1 MIPDFTVRSLT
12 FLNRRSFAKVRLNDA
27 VWGTS
32 VATWLTCVYQV
43 PGSDLG
49 LGFPDWSYVW
59 FHSVPPGQNITKKI
73 SNELNLHLLCIW
85 SSATIMSLFITWYI
99 NSIADIA
106 SKNNI
111 NTVLN
116 ITFYLWMV
124 VGTFYGFMCWNCL
137 VSGYDIFVAC
147 LWHNYSSFPQINP
160 SRTYPAY
167 AISYLTCPLGHP
179 QIYLFPVLVYFFF
192 TTMLNMLN
200 PG

>member
-1 MIPDFTVRSLT
+1 MGYLSSNMTDLCLPSTRIRSWAWI
-12 FLNRRSFAKVRLNDA
+12 S
-27 VWGTS
+27 
-32 VATWLTCVYQV
+32 WLKFCMDSLSPSRPEYNQ
-43 PGSDLG
+43 
-49 LGFPDWSYVW
+49 
-59 FHSVPPGQNITKKI
+59 KKK
-73 SNELNLHLLCIW
+73 SNELNLHLLRIW
-85 SSATIMSLFITWYI
+85 SLAAIMSLFITWYI

-124 VGTFYGFMCWNCL
+124 VSKFYGFMCWNCL
-137 VSGYDIFVAC
+137 VSGYEIFVAC

-200 PG
+200 HG